1 MQAIGLARRY
11 PLISSSVSAMFMR
24 GGKKSKLLKLA
35 GGALVG
41 WQLFKLWQDSR
52 QDDDGR

>member
-1 MQAIGLARRY
+1 
-11 PLISSSVSAMFMR
+11 MFMR